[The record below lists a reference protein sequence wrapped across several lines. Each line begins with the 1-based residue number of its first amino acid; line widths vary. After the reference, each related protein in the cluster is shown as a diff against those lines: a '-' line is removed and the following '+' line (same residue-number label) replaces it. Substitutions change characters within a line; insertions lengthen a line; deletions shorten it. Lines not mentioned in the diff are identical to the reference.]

1 VRVSSSRVVLVRF
14 PGMGFMSR
22 LREKLH
28 WGDLSGR
35 G

>member
-1 VRVSSSRVVLVRF
+1 VRF
-14 PGMGFMSR
+14 AEVTFFMR

-35 G
+35 A